1 MLLEGGADPK
11 LKDGTTGDMPAH
23 AAAYMC
29 VPSALQA
36 LIDAGAGDTMDLENN
51 KGDTPIFLAAKGKKR
66 ALAPTPQRRSF
77 ASTSLNSLRFLGKQ
91 LTKTSPTC
99 WMCSRR

>member
-1 MLLEGGADPK
+1 MFAVSYGAFPEAAARSADVVGVLLKGGADPK
-11 LKDGTTGDMPAH
+11 LMDATTGDMPAH

-51 KGDTPIFLAAKGKKR
+51 KGDTPIFLAAKG
-66 ALAPTPQRRSF
+66 
-77 ASTSLNSLRFLGKQ
+77 
-91 LTKTSPTC
+91 
-99 WMCSRR
+99 